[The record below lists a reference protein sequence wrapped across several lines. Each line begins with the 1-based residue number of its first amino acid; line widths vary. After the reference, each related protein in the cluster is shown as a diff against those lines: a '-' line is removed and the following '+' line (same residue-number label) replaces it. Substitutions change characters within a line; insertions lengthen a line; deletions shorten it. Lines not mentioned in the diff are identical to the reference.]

1 MPEHDCSEVEIVA
14 EGAEL
19 VVDDGGF
26 EWGDFLARSGDCI
39 SLSRRGRLR
48 TRADA
53 LEMVGIDH
61 LGMGHLEDLK
71 HTLLGAIDPL
81 DVGFCDEERIGC
93 FRLGGDVA
101 DEVGRT
107 KTTVE
112 MERSEHF

>member
-1 MPEHDCSEVEIVA
+1 MNYEGVGVPEHDGAEVEIIA
-14 EGAEL
+14 ESTKL
-19 VVDDGGF
+19 VVNDGGF
-26 EWGDFLARSGDCI
+26 EGLLAMVC
-39 SLSRRGRLR
+39 
-48 TRADA
+48 A

-61 LGMGHLEDLK
+61 LGVGHLQDLK
-71 HTLLGAIDPL
+71 HTLLGTIDPL
-81 DVGFCDEERIGC
+81 DVGLGDEERIGC

>member
-1 MPEHDCSEVEIVA
+1 MIFVLNQRMGCSL
-14 EGAEL
+14 G
-19 VVDDGGF
+19 
-26 EWGDFLARSGDCI
+26 
-39 SLSRRGRLR
+39 RRGRLR

-61 LGMGHLEDLK
+61 LGMGHLEDLQ

-81 DVGFCDEERIGC
+81 DVGLGDEERIGC

>member
-1 MPEHDCSEVEIVA
+1 MVVNDGCF
-14 EGAEL
+14 EG
-19 VVDDGGF
+19 
-26 EWGDFLARSGDCI
+26 GDFLVRSGDRI

-53 LEMVGIDH
+53 LEMVSIDH
-61 LGMGHLEDLK
+61 LGMGHLEDLQ

-81 DVGFCDEERIGC
+81 DVGLCDEERIGC